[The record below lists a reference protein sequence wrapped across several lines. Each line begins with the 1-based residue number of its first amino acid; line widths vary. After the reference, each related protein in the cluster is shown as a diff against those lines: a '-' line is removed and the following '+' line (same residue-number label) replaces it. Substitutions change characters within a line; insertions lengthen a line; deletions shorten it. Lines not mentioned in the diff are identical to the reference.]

1 MYSSGRFRLSLQCKR
16 FFIFW
21 SLLTVMVLAIY
32 SKWNSLLQ
40 YNLVLV
46 IFTKLVAYNIPI
58 NCSISSRVNFSRVAG
73 VTWIDYLLDSS
84 KMKSRMELSKK
95 NLIETNWLQTSQ
107 TFFITLSLLE
117 VQRNFW
123 NGNGNGITRCATFFK
138 FCYSVSDKT
147 FFKGIYVMCMKKN
160 CNFLHFSVLWFF
172 TKLNLS
178 ILYKQLPCSFQLP
191 EVLDCSF
198 N

>member
-95 NLIETNWLQTSQ
+95 NLIERIGSKPVKLSSSPWVSSKFNVTFGTVTVTVSPDAQLFLNFVILSQIKRFLKVFMLCAWKRIAIFFTSVCFGFLPNWIYQFFTS
-107 TFFITLSLLE
+107 
-117 VQRNFW
+117 
-123 NGNGNGITRCATFFK
+123 
-138 FCYSVSDKT
+138 
-147 FFKGIYVMCMKKN
+147 N
-160 CNFLHFSVLWFF
+160 CRAVFNFLKF
-172 TKLNLS
+172 
-178 ILYKQLPCSFQLP
+178 
-191 EVLDCSF
+191 
-198 N
+198 